1 MFGNGDGSAPEIV
14 CPWAGLCQLNLAI
27 KAANAAMKTRVQL
40 GALMLIVDDVM
51 DGLDTNE
58 HQLLPVRVAEEVVV
72 AK

>member
-1 MFGNGDGSAPEIV
+1 
-14 CPWAGLCQLNLAI
+14 
-27 KAANAAMKTRVQL
+27 MKTRVQL
-40 GALMLIVDDVM
+40 LQKVVAFASGLHERLGAASEVSLPNDDGALMLIVDAVM